1 MRLSRIKRTT
11 CFTNLVLAYTSNGNL
26 LFETGYHSFGW
37 PEVYHAYYGGLNVA
51 EIYPPLLLSAG
62 IRGVCHYAP

>member
-1 MRLSRIKRTT
+1 MLYQP
-11 CFTNLVLAYTSNGNL
+11 VLAYTSNGNL

-51 EIYPPLLLSAG
+51 EIYPPLPFFFGSFLFFGAG
-62 IRGVCHYAP
+62 D